1 MQFFLDKIYPFIY
14 ADLWHLIL
22 NKISWSCWDPINNVL
37 TIFCLWHV
45 LFPIRS
51 CLVIIMPIVGH
62 MIWLVY
68 VKVMTSKI
76 IIVFYINYL
85 SFTLFSMVF
94 HLSPCFSIS
103 FEILN
108 ETKLIHHY
116 VISNSHKIDLTFN
129 VLSPKSILVVTIYI
143 FFVSCLFKCKYVK
156 LWLLVI
162 KESIECQIFFIVPL
176 FLNSIQ
182 QVISFFICCLV
193 SGIVMEFK

>member
-1 MQFFLDKIYPFIY
+1 MKMQFFLDKIYHFIY

-22 NKISWSCWDPINNVL
+22 NKISWSCWNPINSVL

-45 LFPIRS
+45 LFPIIS
-51 CLVIIMPIVGH
+51 CIVIIMPIVGH

-68 VKVMTSKI
+68 VRVMTSKI

-85 SFTLFSMVF
+85 SFTLLSMVF
-94 HLSPCFSIS
+94 HLSPRFSIS

-108 ETKLIHHY
+108 EAKLIHHY
-116 VISNSHKIDLTFN
+116 VISNSHKIDLTFIF
-129 VLSPKSILVVTIYI
+129 LLPKSILVVMVYY

-162 KESIECQIFFIVPL
+162 RESIECKIFLFVPL
-176 FLNSIQ
+176 FKTPFNK
-182 QVISFFICCLV
+182 SFHFSFV
-193 SGIVMEFK
+193 S